1 MEKGEQPRALQP
13 CSAKPPPDVCKGFS
27 AGEKRGILGQSKFKK
42 IERNTA
48 RREIDHV
55 ER

>member
-1 MEKGEQPRALQP
+1 MEKGEKPKALQP

-27 AGEKRGILGQSKFKK
+27 VGKKRGILGQSKFKE

-48 RREIDHV
+48 
-55 ER
+55 

>member
-1 MEKGEQPRALQP
+1 MEKGEKPRALQA

-27 AGEKRGILGQSKFKK
+27 VGKKRGILGQSKFKE

-48 RREIDHV
+48 
-55 ER
+55 